1 MKQDILSPDF
11 LDHFHEK
18 VHEPIRATPVNLPT
32 INKVSRGPGG
42 GIGIHGFTCISG
54 NPSSGKSALALGFAS
69 SALNYGI
76 EGGCSDDQFRDVSR
90 SDSYQNVCF
99 AH

>member
-42 GIGIHGFTCISG
+42 GHWNPGIRLCQW
-54 NPSSGKSALALGFAS
+54 KSC
-69 SALNYGI
+69 
-76 EGGCSDDQFRDVSR
+76 EW
-90 SDSYQNVCF
+90 
-99 AH
+99 